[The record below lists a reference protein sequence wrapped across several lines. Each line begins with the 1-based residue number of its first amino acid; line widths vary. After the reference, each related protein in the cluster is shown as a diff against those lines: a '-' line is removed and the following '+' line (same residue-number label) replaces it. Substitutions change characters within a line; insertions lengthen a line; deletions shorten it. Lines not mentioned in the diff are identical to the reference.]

1 MTNRKQTIGAWG
13 EEAASAYLSEQ
24 GYEILGRNIRTPH
37 GEIDLVARLGEAIIF
52 VEVRTWT
59 SSLFARLEESIT
71 PRKQSHMLAAA
82 KDYTLLHGVD
92 YWQIDG
98 IAVEG
103 KPGKQPVINHFENVI
118 DSERK

>member
-13 EEAASAYLSEQ
+13 EEAASAYLSDQ

-37 GEIDLVARLGEAIIF
+37 GEIDLVARLGEVIIF
-52 VEVRTWT
+52 VEVRTRT
-59 SSLFARLEESIT
+59 SSRFARPEESIT

-82 KDYTLLHGVD
+82 EDYTQLHAVD
-92 YWQIDG
+92 HWQIDA

-103 KPGKQPVINHFENVI
+103 KPGEQPMINHFENVI